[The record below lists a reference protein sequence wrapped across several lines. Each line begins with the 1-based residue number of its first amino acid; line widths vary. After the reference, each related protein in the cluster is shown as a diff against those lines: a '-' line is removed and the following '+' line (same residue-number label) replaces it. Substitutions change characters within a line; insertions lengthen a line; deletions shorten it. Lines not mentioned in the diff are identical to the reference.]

1 MEELKKGL
9 FKVPGAELNYKITGS
24 GPILLMIHGGG
35 GEAAIFSPVA
45 RYLANSFTVVTYD
58 RRGHSWSPLE
68 DPEENYEIRNHS
80 EDAHR
85 LLAHLTDQP
94 AYIFGSSA
102 GAVIGLDLIMNHP
115 QQVKSFIPHEP
126 PLIHLLPEAEYR
138 EAVAV
143 MENLVCDYKQLGGF
157 PALERFSARI
167 GIDFSGRD
175 EAEIQPSEEQMQRMY
190 DNMTFFM
197 KHEAPAI
204 TQYQVNVEALKKV
217 TDNGE
222 VKVIIG
228 GGEDSKDYF
237 PYQCGAILAER
248 SSLELYG
255 FPGNHVGYSMHP
267 QKFGEALKKVLL
279 K

>member
-1 MEELKKGL
+1 MK
-9 FKVPGAELNYKITGS
+9 
-24 GPILLMIHGGG
+24 
-35 GEAAIFSPVA
+35 
-45 RYLANSFTVVTYD
+45 
-58 RRGHSWSPLE
+58 

-115 QQVKSFIPHEP
+115 EQVKSFIPHEP
-126 PLIHLLPEAEYR
+126 PLMHLLPEAEYR

-143 MENLVCDYKQLGGF
+143 MEDLVCDYKQLGVF

-167 GIDFSGRD
+167 GIDFGGRD
-175 EAEIQPSEEQMQRMY
+175 KAEIQPSEEQIQRMY

-197 KHEAPAI
+197 KHEAPSLKE
-204 TQYQVNVEALKKV
+204 YQVNVEALKKV
-217 TDNGE
+217 TDKGE
-222 VKVIIG
+222 VEVIIG
-228 GGEDSKDYF
+228 GGEDSKNYF

-248 SSLELYG
+248 SSLELYD
-255 FPGNHVGYSMHP
+255 FPGHHVGYSMHP
-267 QKFGEALKKVLL
+267 QKFAESLKTVLL